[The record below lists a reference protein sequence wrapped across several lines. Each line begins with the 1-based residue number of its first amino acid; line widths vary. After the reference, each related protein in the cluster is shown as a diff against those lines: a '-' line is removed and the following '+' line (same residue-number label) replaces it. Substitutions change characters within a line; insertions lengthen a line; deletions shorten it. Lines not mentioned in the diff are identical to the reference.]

1 MKQTRPP
8 RPADAPE
15 APQPVPATEQVFE
28 GVGVGPGIAIGFV
41 HLHDAGMVSAP
52 EYRIPASRVAAEQ
65 RRFAQAVAAAR
76 KQMAALR
83 QKARRLPAA
92 AGEELGYLLEAYDQM
107 LKGSRLIRGV
117 EHRIETERVNAE
129 AAVRREIEQLVAAF
143 ALMGD
148 AYLAG
153 RMVDVR
159 EIGQRLVRNLTKTPA
174 RPFEDLPR
182 NAVIISH
189 ELTPA
194 DTALLDPHHVG
205 GFATQAGGAESHTA
219 IMARSL
225 SLPAVIG
232 VPALLR
238 VARSGDPVVVDG
250 VTGRVILHP
259 STETLA
265 EYRRKRADFL
275 RARRALGRLRDLP
288 AVTTDGERLGL
299 LANIELPTEIEAV
312 LNAGAEGIGL
322 LRSEFLYMNRVD
334 WPDEEEQYAIFREV
348 VERMAGRPVTIRT
361 LDAGGD
367 KLETTLG
374 ASMPA
379 NPALGLRAVRFLLSR
394 PDVLEAQL
402 AAILRAAAHG
412 PVRILLPMVTTT
424 EEVLAVRA
432 IAETVHARLR
442 TAGVTVAAKMPPI
455 GAMIEIPGAALSA
468 DALAGVSDF
477 FAIGTNDLTQY
488 TLAIDRAD
496 DAVAHLYN
504 PLHPAVLRL
513 IHFTTGA
520 AVRAGIPVS
529 LCGEMAGDPRLSGLL
544 LGLGIREL
552 SMSAS
557 NIPRVKHRIRR
568 LSMAAAQ
575 THACQV
581 MSEHDG
587 RRIGELIS
595 AF

>member
-1 MKQTRPP
+1 V
-8 RPADAPE
+8 A
-15 APQPVPATEQVFE
+15 EQVFE
-28 GVGVGPGIAIGFV
+28 GVGVGPGIAIGVV
-41 HLHDAGMVSAP
+41 HLHDADMVSAP
-52 EYRIPASRVAAEQ
+52 EYRIAASRVPAEQ

-76 KQMAALR
+76 KQMALLR

-143 ALMGD
+143 ASMGD

-159 EIGQRLVRNLTKTPA
+159 EIGQRLVRNLTKTTS
-174 RPFEDLPR
+174 RPFDDLPR
-182 NAVIISH
+182 NAVVISQ

-194 DTALLDPHHVG
+194 DTALLDPRLVA

-232 VPALLR
+232 VQALLR
-238 VARSGDPVVVDG
+238 VARTGDPVVIDG
-250 VTGRVILHP
+250 MAGRVILHP
-259 STETLA
+259 SEDTLCD
-265 EYRRKRADFL
+265 YRRKRAEFL
-275 RARRALGRLRDLP
+275 RARRELGRLRDLP
-288 AVTTDGERLGL
+288 AVTTDGVRLSM
-299 LANIELPTEIEAV
+299 LANIELPSEIDAV
-312 LNAGAEGIGL
+312 LASGAEGIGL
-322 LRSEFLYMNRVD
+322 LRSEFLYMNRID
-334 WPDEEEQYAIFREV
+334 WPDEEEQYQIFREV
-348 VERMAGRPVTIRT
+348 VGRMAGRPVTIRT

-367 KLETTLG
+367 KLETPLG

-402 AAILRAAAHG
+402 GAILRAAVHG
-412 PVRILLPMVTTT
+412 PVRILLPMVTTAD
-424 EEVLAVRA
+424 EVLEVRA
-432 IAETVHARLR
+432 VAARVLARLSK
-442 TAGVTVAAKMPPI
+442 AWVAVPLIMPPI
-455 GAMIEIPGAALSA
+455 GVMIEIPGAALAA
-468 DALAGVSDF
+468 DSLAGVSDF

-513 IHFTTGA
+513 IHFSA
-520 AVRAGIPVS
+520 AAALRARLPVS
-529 LCGEMAGDPRLSGLL
+529 LCGEMAGDPRLTGLL
-544 LGLGIREL
+544 LGLGIHEL

-568 LSMAAAQ
+568 LSMAKAEDHARLVMGEYDGGRINDLIAA
-575 THACQV
+575 
-581 MSEHDG
+581 
-587 RRIGELIS
+587 
-595 AF
+595 F

>member
-8 RPADAPE
+8 GAVDAAE
-15 APQPVPATEQVFE
+15 APRPMRQEEQVFE
-28 GVGVGPGIAIGFV
+28 GVGVGPGIAIGVV

-76 KQMAALR
+76 KQMSALR

-182 NAVIISH
+182 NAVIISQ

-194 DTALLDPHHVG
+194 DTALLDPNQVG

-225 SLPAVIG
+225 ALPAVIG
-232 VPALLR
+232 VPSLLR
-238 VARSGDPVVVDG
+238 VARSGDPVVIDG
-250 VTGRVILHP
+250 VAGRVILHP
-259 STETLA
+259 GAETLA
-265 EYRRKRADFL
+265 EYRRKRAEFL

-299 LANIELPTEIEAV
+299 LANIELPTEVDAV
-312 LNAGAEGIGL
+312 LAAGAEGIGL
-322 LRSEFLYMNRVD
+322 LRSEFLYMNRAD
-334 WPDEEEQYAIFREV
+334 WPDEDEQYAIFRQV

-367 KLETTLG
+367 KLETSLG
-374 ASMPA
+374 GSMPA

-394 PDVLEAQL
+394 PEVLRAQIG
-402 AAILRAAAHG
+402 AVLRAAAHG
-412 PVRILLPMVTTT
+412 PVRILLPMVTTA
-424 EEVLAVRA
+424 EEVLAVRE
-432 IAETVHARLR
+432 IAGAVHASLR
-442 TAGVTVAAKMPPI
+442 AAGVAVPETMTPI
-455 GAMIEIPGAALSA
+455 GVMIEIPGAALSA
-468 DALAGVSDF
+468 DSLAGVADF

-513 IHFTTGA
+513 IHFTTAA

-568 LSMAAAQ
+568 MGMAAAED
-575 THACQV
+575 HARQV
-581 MSEHDG
+581 MSEYDG
-587 RRIGELIS
+587 RRINDLIA